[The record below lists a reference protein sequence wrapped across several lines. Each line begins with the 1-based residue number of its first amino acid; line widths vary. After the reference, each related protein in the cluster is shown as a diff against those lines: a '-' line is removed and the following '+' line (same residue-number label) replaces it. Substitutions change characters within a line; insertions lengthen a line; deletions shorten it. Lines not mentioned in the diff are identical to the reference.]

1 MVERSREREAAR
13 NVRAGA
19 VASLD
24 AVSLTPVVTVQLY
37 ERICDRIVEAIRKGR
52 WQPGERLPNEHE
64 LAQALGVS
72 RPSLRE
78 ALGALQILGV
88 LDTKHGAGTWV
99 AANAIEIVAQNP
111 PANLLGVDSDVSPV
125 AVLEARLTIEPPI
138 AGLAAL
144 AHKADPRMEQLL
156 GMMDRARDFAN
167 PAHRAVWSDADRLFH
182 RQLAAQTDNPVFLAF
197 AEHLAFVQSQPLWR
211 RLRDQMLMEPG
222 RVEASIAEHERIHDA
237 IVRGDADGARAA
249 ARDHVCTVRELM
261 GLTEAQRATGSR

>member
-1 MVERSREREAAR
+1 MVERPKEREAPRNAR
-13 NVRAGA
+13 ARA

-24 AVSLTPVVTVQLY
+24 AVSLGPVVTVQLY
-37 ERICDRIVEAIRKGR
+37 ERICDRIIEAIRKGR
-52 WQPGERLPNEHE
+52 WQPGARLPNEHE

-156 GMMDRARDFAN
+156 DMMNHARDLAN

-182 RQLAAQTDNPVFLAF
+182 RQLAAHTDNPVFLAF

-211 RLRDQMLMEPG
+211 RLRDEMLMEPG
-222 RVEASIAEHERIHDA
+222 RIEASIAEHERIHDA
-237 IVRGDADGARAA
+237 ITRGDADAARAA
-249 ARDHVCTVRELM
+249 ARDHVSTVREM
-261 GLTEAQRATGSR
+261 MRLTEPQRATGSR